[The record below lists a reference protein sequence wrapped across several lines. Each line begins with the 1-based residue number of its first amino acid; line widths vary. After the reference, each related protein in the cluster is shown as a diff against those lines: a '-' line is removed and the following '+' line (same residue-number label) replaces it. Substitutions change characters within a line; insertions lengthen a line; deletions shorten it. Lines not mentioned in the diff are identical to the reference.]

1 MGPTGILHALYS
13 LRAEGC
19 PRLALDLLHE
29 ETAQTGRRGTIAI
42 ATKENTEL
50 LAETERLEI
59 PLIHLHWSRRG
70 FARLA
75 RTARHAFKDIQ
86 PRGVI
91 CYTVGLHVSIA
102 MAASSLKIPVV
113 VHLGNAPPASD
124 RVARSKIRLQMLAG
138 APFVKR
144 YAACSDYVRRECIS
158 AYGLS
163 PEKVVTVPNGI
174 RLEKF
179 SRAQSTYAKPNG
191 NGLLTIGMVG
201 SLEAHKDQETLLE
214 AVRLL
219 TEKDVDVRL
228 RLIGDGTRR
237 SALRE
242 RAERLGIAERVEWV
256 GAARDIP
263 AELGQLDVFAYAVR
277 EEEGLGLAL
286 IEALASGLP
295 VVASDTGAC
304 REVLEDGRLGQLV
317 ARRNATDWA
326 ASLMAARSTKAE
338 AAPSL
343 SRYDIRRTFS
353 AYDALLGNI

>member
-1 MGPTGILHALYS
+1 MGPSGILHALYS

-19 PRLALDLLHE
+19 PRLALDLLQE

-42 ATKENTEL
+42 ATTENAEL
-50 LAETERLEI
+50 LAETERLDV
-59 PLIHLHWSRRG
+59 PVIHLHWSRRG
-70 FARLA
+70 FVKLA
-75 RTARHAFKDIQ
+75 RTARRAFLEAQ

-91 CYTVGLHVSIA
+91 CYTVGLHVSIT
-102 MAASSLKIPVV
+102 MAASGLKIPVV

-138 APFVKR
+138 APFVSR

-179 SRAQSTYAKPNG
+179 SRAPNADAKPNG
-191 NGLLTIGMVG
+191 HGLLTIGMVG
-201 SLEAHKDQETLLE
+201 SLEAHKDQLMLLE

-219 TEKDVDVRL
+219 AERDVNVRL

-237 SALRE
+237 DALRE
-242 RAERLGIAERVEWV
+242 SAQRLGIAERVEWV
-256 GAARDIP
+256 GTARDVP
-263 AELGQLDVFAYAVR
+263 AELAQLDVFAYSVR
-277 EEEGLGLAL
+277 EEEGLGIAL
-286 IEALASGLP
+286 VEALASGLP

-304 REVLEDGRLGQLV
+304 REVLEGGKLGQLV
-317 ARRNATDWA
+317 EGRSAAAWA
-326 ASLMAARSTKAE
+326 ESLMAAKAMKIE

-343 SRYDIRRTFS
+343 SRYDIRQTFS
-353 AYDALLGNI
+353 AYDALLGNS

>member
-1 MGPTGILHALYS
+1 MGHNGILHALYS

-19 PRLALDLLHE
+19 PRLALDLLRE
-29 ETAQTGRRGTIAI
+29 ERAQTGRRGVIAI
-42 ATKENTEL
+42 ATKENAEL
-50 LAETERLEI
+50 LEETQKLEV
-59 PLIHLHWSRRG
+59 PLINLQWSRRG
-70 FARLA
+70 FIRLA
-75 RTARHAFKDIQ
+75 RTARRVFREAQ

-138 APFVKR
+138 APFVSS
-144 YAACSDYVRRECIS
+144 YAACSDYVRKECIS

-163 PEKVVTVPNGI
+163 PKKVVTVPNGI

-179 SRAQSTYAKPNG
+179 SRAQSMNARRNG
-191 NGLLTIGMVG
+191 HGLLTIGMVG

-219 TEKDVDVRL
+219 TENDVDVRL

-237 SALRE
+237 AVLRE

-256 GAARDIP
+256 GTARDIP

-286 IEALASGLP
+286 VEALASGLP

-317 ARRNATDWA
+317 ARRSAADWA
-326 ASLMAARSTKAE
+326 DYLMAARGMRAE

-343 SRYDIRRTFS
+343 SRYDIRTTFS
-353 AYDALLGNI
+353 AYDALLENS